1 MFTKLL
7 QSLGLKKKRREE
19 MAQEPP
25 GGEMAQQYPRGVTR
39 AVWDWTPGVDW
50 DPEVDLK
57 VVSSWF
63 LDGTHSI
70 PAWTPMFAWFWNKYC
85 RPTYGNIA
93 LSTPCCYGWDL
104 RHYHGHD
111 YCAFL
116 VVRDPEEIKRREV
129 KFREALR
136 PYLEDFDGIW
146 QRQIEE
152 MLAMYKPLKEFD
164 YDKGTNIELMQRF
177 YDVTATYRRMWE
189 VHFSC
194 QDASYS
200 CWVLLD
206 RLCRERFGFGDTS
219 PEFQKLMVGFD
230 NKVFQINKRL
240 WQFGQ
245 DARKRGLADIF
256 LTSEARE
263 VIPKLEQSEAGRE
276 WVKELREW
284 LWEDGW
290 RIDRPA
296 EINVPTWIE
305 DPTPA
310 IQGIKGF
317 LAKGGDFDLDATREK
332 LAKEREEAVAA
343 FMQRVPEEEREWFEK
358 LIRLSQKCSY
368 WAEEHD
374 HYLDLYSHALIRVCC
389 LGIGRRL
396 VQAGTIDQAED
407 VFFLIPDEIERVML
421 VPHCHDLRFIVN
433 RRRNEWEQ
441 WLKEDAP
448 PVFTTRADIGEAVGM
463 DIIPS
468 MDGIALKVIVGEM
481 PEVKPEL
488 KADLYG
494 LPGAPGVVEGPAR
507 VVMSYEQLGQ
517 VKPGEILIA
526 PTTGPSWTPVF
537 GIIKGAVVDRGG
549 MLSHACIVGREHGIP
564 AVINT
569 FEGTKKITTGQ
580 RIRVDGT
587 EGTVH
592 ILG

>member
-1 MFTKLL
+1 MTQELPREVTK
-7 QSLGLKKKRREE
+7 
-19 MAQEPP
+19 P
-25 GGEMAQQYPRGVTR
+25 
-39 AVWDWTPGVDW
+39 VWDVSPGLDW

-63 LDGTHSI
+63 VDGTHSI

-85 RPTYGNIA
+85 RYGLTYGCQT
-93 LSTPCCYGWDL
+93 LSTPNCKGWEM
-104 RHYHGHD
+104 RTYHGHD

-116 VVRDPEEIKRREV
+116 IVTDPEEIKQREV

-136 PYLEDFDGIW
+136 PYIEDFVGIW
-146 QRQIEE
+146 RRNVDE
-152 MLAMYKPLKEFD
+152 MMAIYKPLKEFD
-164 YDKGTNIELMQRF
+164 YD
-177 YDVTATYRRMWE
+177 TATNVEILYRLYDTISMYRRMWE
-189 VHFSC
+189 IHFTC
-194 QDASYS
+194 QYASYNT
-200 CWVLLD
+200 WVLLD
-206 RLCRERFGFGDTS
+206 RLCRERFGIGDTS

-230 NKVFQINKRL
+230 NKVFQINKQL
-240 WQFGQ
+240 WQFAQ
-245 DARKRGLADIF
+245 DAMKMGLADIF
-256 LTSEARE
+256 LTSEARQ

-276 WVKELREW
+276 WLKGLREW

-290 RIDRPA
+290 RVDRPA

-310 IQGIKGF
+310 ISGIKGF
-317 LAKGGDFDLDATREK
+317 LAKGGGFDLDETRER

-343 FMQRVPEEEREWFEK
+343 MVQRVPEAEREWFEA
-358 LIRLSQKCSY
+358 LIRLAQKTSF

-374 HYLDLYSHALIRVCC
+374 HYLDLYSHALIRRCC

-396 VQAGTIDQAED
+396 AQAGTIDQAED

-421 VPHCHDLRFIVN
+421 VPECHKLQYIVD
-433 RRRNEWEQ
+433 RRRKGWEEWVR
-441 WLKEDAP
+441 EDAP
-448 PVFTTRADIGEAVGM
+448 PVFTTRASIEEAVGM

-468 MDGIALKVIVGEM
+468 ADGIALKVVVGEM

-494 LPGAPGVVEGPAR
+494 LPGAPGVAEGPAR
-507 VVMSYEQLGQ
+507 VVLSYEQMGE
-517 VKPGEILIA
+517 VKPGEILVA

-549 MLSHACIVGREHGIP
+549 TLSHACIVGREHGIP

-569 FEGTKKITTGQ
+569 FEGTKKIKTGQ
-580 RIRVDGT
+580 IIRVDGYQ
-587 EGTVH
+587 GTVH
-592 ILG
+592 ILR

>member
-1 MFTKLL
+1 MFKKLI

-19 MAQEPP
+19 MAQESPQ
-25 GGEMAQQYPRGVTR
+25 ELPREVTKP
-39 AVWDWTPGVDW
+39 VWDWVPGVDW

-57 VVSSWF
+57 QVSSWF

-85 RPTYGNIA
+85 RPTYGNVA
-93 LSTPCCYGWDL
+93 LSTPCCYGWDM

-111 YCAFL
+111 YPAFL
-116 VVRDPEEIKRREV
+116 IVRDPEEIKRREV

-152 MLAMYKPLKEFD
+152 MLAMYKPLREFD
-164 YDKGTNIELMQRF
+164 YDKGTNLEIIERF
-177 YDVTATYRRMWE
+177 YDTVSMYRKMWYN
-189 VHFSC
+189 HFTC
-194 QDASYS
+194 QDAIYS

-206 RLCRERFGFGDTS
+206 RLCRERFGIGDTS

-256 LTSEARE
+256 LNNEPRA

-276 WVKELREW
+276 WLKELREW

-317 LAKGGDFDLDATREK
+317 LAKGGDFDLDATRER

-343 FMQRVPEEEREWFEK
+343 FMQRVPEEEREWFEA

-374 HYLDLYSHALIRVCC
+374 HYLDLYAHALIRRCC
-389 LGIGRRL
+389 LGIGKRL
-396 VQAGTIDQAED
+396 AQAGTIDQAED
-407 VFFLIPDEIERVML
+407 VFFLIPDEIERVMM
-421 VPHCHDLRFIVN
+421 VPECHDLRFIVN
-433 RRRNEWEQ
+433 RRRKEWEE
-441 WLKEDAP
+441 WLKEDPP
-448 PVFTTRADIGEAVGM
+448 PVFTTRANIMEAVGM

-468 MDGIALKVIVGEM
+468 ADGIALKVIVGEM

-507 VVMSYEQLGQ
+507 VVMSYEQMGE

-537 GIIKGAVVDRGG
+537 GIIKAAVVDRGG